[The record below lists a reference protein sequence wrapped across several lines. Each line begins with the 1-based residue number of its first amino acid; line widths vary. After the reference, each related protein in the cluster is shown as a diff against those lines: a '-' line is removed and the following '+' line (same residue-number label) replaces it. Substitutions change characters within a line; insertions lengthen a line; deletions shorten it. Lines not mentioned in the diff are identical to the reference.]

1 VIQALVLGLLLAAV
15 FGFFVPSVQTRLQG
29 LLHQRPRAVWA
40 FPLLL
45 TTVFSGAAAV
55 AGALSLPLALM
66 VLGYTAAPVL
76 CAYIQGAGFIHRPR
90 SLDFLA
96 VALLWLPLEFG
107 AGAGLVPRAAQGF
120 LHSVAYGIAILLGLV
135 LFLGFRSFPGMKYN
149 PPRRASDFW
158 LPLAG
163 FAAVAPV
170 LAAVGI
176 AIGFIPWPHLPVKTA
191 GQMAAAVG
199 IIFAGTALPEEILF
213 RSLLQNLIMLRFGG
227 SRRTLFL
234 ASLIFGCAHLDNGP
248 QPQPNWRYMIVA
260 AIAGWAYGRVF
271 QRAASVMSSA
281 GLHMA
286 VDWTKHFFF

>member
-1 VIQALVLGLLLAAV
+1 MQLLILALLLAAV

-29 LLHQRPRAVWA
+29 LLHRRPRVVWA
-40 FPLLL
+40 FPLVL
-45 TTVFSGAAAV
+45 TAVFCGAASL
-55 AGALSLPLALM
+55 AGVLSLRLALL
-66 VLGYTAAPVL
+66 VLAYTAAPAL
-76 CAYIQGAGFIHRPR
+76 CAYVQGAGFVERPG
-90 SLDFLA
+90 SLDFLT

-107 AGAGLVPRAAQGF
+107 AGAGLVPRAARGF
-120 LHSVAYGIAILLGLV
+120 LHSVGYGIAILLGLV

-149 PPRRASDFW
+149 LPRRASDFW

-176 AIGFIPWPHLPVKTA
+176 AIGFIPWPHVPVRPV

-199 IIFAGTALPEEILF
+199 IIFAGTALPEEFLF
-213 RSLLQNLIMLRFGG
+213 RSLIQNLIMLRFGE
-227 SRRTLFL
+227 SWRTLLL

-248 QPQPNWRYMIVA
+248 QPLPNWRYMIVA

>member
-1 VIQALVLGLLLAAV
+1 MKTLILALLLAAV
-15 FGFFVPSVQTRLQG
+15 FGFFVPPVQTRLQG
-29 LLHQRPRAVWA
+29 LLHRRPRAVWA

-45 TTVFSGAAAV
+45 TAIFSGAAAL
-55 AGALSLPLALM
+55 AGSLSLPLALM
-66 VLGYTAAPVL
+66 VLVYSAAPVL
-76 CAYIQGAGFIHRPR
+76 CAYVQGAGFVERPR
-90 SLDFLA
+90 ALDFLT

-107 AGAGLVPRAAQGF
+107 AGARLVPRAAQGF
-120 LHSVAYGIAILLGLV
+120 LHSVGYGIAILLGLV

-149 PPRRASDFW
+149 LPRRASDFW
-158 LPLAG
+158 LPLVG
-163 FAAVAPV
+163 FLAVAPV

-199 IIFAGTALPEEILF
+199 IIFAGTALPEEFLF
-213 RSLLQNLIMLRFGG
+213 RSLIQNLIMLRFGESG
-227 SRRTLFL
+227 RTLFL
-234 ASLIFGCAHLDNGP
+234 ASFIFGCAHLDNGP
-248 QPQPNWRYMIVA
+248 QPLPNWRYMIVA